1 MSATRTSLA
10 IALLACMSLAGCKP
24 ASDAS
29 APADTASATV
39 AAPAAETPQ
48 AADTAAATPTYGVGN
63 FAGVFT
69 GTLPCADCPGI
80 DTTLTLKPDGSYAS
94 HAVYRERTSSFDDSG
109 VWSVE
114 DAGKQI
120 RLANQGP
127 DPRVQLYA
135 IASRDEL
142 RMLDADGKPIDSGL
156 DYSLKRTPQSP

>member
-1 MSATRTSLA
+1 MTRRFPIAAALVAIALA
-10 IALLACMSLAGCKP
+10 IAGCTP

-29 APADTASATV
+29 APVEQASPAT
-39 AAPAAETPQ
+39 PAAVSAQPVD
-48 AADTAAATPTYGVGN
+48 ASAATPTYGVGN

-94 HAVYRERTSSFDDSG
+94 HQAYRERDSSFDDSG

-114 DAGKQI
+114 AAGKQV
-120 RLANQGP
+120 RLATKGP
-127 DPRVQLYA
+127 NPQVRLYA
-135 IASRDEL
+135 IAAYDRL
-142 RMLDADGKPIDSGL
+142 RMLDADGKPIESGL